1 MFRGL
6 NVFRRGIKVCSSGYR
21 WNETVTV
28 VVRNSIYFNFTNF
41 NIYIKGIAIS
51 VTLHME
57 HIVVSCDTASG
68 CKQKRGCFVLKET
81 D

>member
-1 MFRGL
+1 MF
-6 NVFRRGIKVCSSGYR
+6 FRRGLKVCSSGYR

-28 VVRNSIYFNFTNF
+28 IVRNSIYFNFTNF
-41 NIYIKGIAIS
+41 NIYIYMKGIAVS
-51 VTLHME
+51 VTLHIME